1 MTKPLQRALII
12 GWALLPIAGAELRA
26 SDKIVRDLDWPAIQ
40 AQLAIVAE
48 EFDLPQAEFQR
59 AMDDPHGAELVDFAG
74 RHNLSLDWIVIGDAM
89 SERVLRTGSTP
100 GDDRLRSGLGGR

>member
-1 MTKPLQRALII
+1 MAKTLQRALII
-12 GWALLPIAGAELRA
+12 GSALLPLVGVELRA
-26 SDKIVRDLDWPAIQ
+26 SDKISRDLDWPAIQ
-40 AQLAIVAE
+40 ARLAIVAE

-59 AMDDPHGAELVDFAG
+59 AMDEPDGAGLVDFAG

>member
-40 AQLAIVAE
+40 ARLAIVAE
-48 EFDLPQAEFQR
+48 EFDLPQAEF
-59 AMDDPHGAELVDFAG
+59 
-74 RHNLSLDWIVIGDAM
+74 
-89 SERVLRTGSTP
+89 
-100 GDDRLRSGLGGR
+100 